1 MQNEFSIIKQEIY
14 DELTKN
20 ILPFWMERMVDEKN
34 GGFFGQINGENKL
47 VSEAPKGGI
56 LNARILWTFSSAVLN
71 LKNSQYLT
79 FAERAKNYILNHFFD
94 AENGGTYWMLHADG
108 TPADTKKQI
117 YSQAFFIYAL
127 TELHRAS
134 GDEECLS
141 KAKDLFHLIEK
152 HSFDSE
158 KNGYFE
164 AYSRDWQL
172 LDDLRLSE
180 KDANEKK
187 TMNTHLHILEAY
199 TNLYRVWKD
208 ENLEKQLQNL
218 IELFLT
224 KIINPRTH
232 HLDLFFDEDWN
243 CKSTIISYGHDI
255 ECAWLLNEAAEVLG
269 NENLLN
275 RVFKETLLV
284 TEASSEGIQS
294 NGGLINEKNYQT
306 GGHTDKNFDW
316 WPQAEGMVGF
326 FHAFQ
331 QTKNEYYALR
341 TASLWSFI
349 QENIIDHDEGEWFW
363 SVTETGI
370 KNTKD
375 DKAGFWKCPYHNS
388 RMCLEMIRR
397 IENTFDNNE
406 DSN

>member
-306 GGHTDKNFDW
+306 GHTDKNFDW

-349 QENIIDHDEGEWFW
+349 QENIIDHDGGEWFW

>member
-152 HSFDSE
+152 HSFDSA

-306 GGHTDKNFDW
+306 GHTDKNFDW

-349 QENIIDHDEGEWFW
+349 QENIIDHDGGEWFW

-397 IENTFDNNE
+397 IEKTFDNNE

>member
-71 LKNSQYLT
+71 LKNSQYLK

-306 GGHTDKNFDW
+306 GHTDKNFDW

-349 QENIIDHDEGEWFW
+349 QENIIDHDGGEWFW

-397 IENTFDNNE
+397 IEKTFENNE

>member
-306 GGHTDKNFDW
+306 GHTDKNFDW

-349 QENIIDHDEGEWFW
+349 QENIIDHDGGEWFW

-397 IENTFDNNE
+397 IEITFDNNE

>member
-71 LKNSQYLT
+71 LKNSQYLKY
-79 FAERAKNYILNHFFD
+79 AERAKNYILNHFFD

-269 NENLLN
+269 NENLMN

-306 GGHTDKNFDW
+306 GHTDKNFDW

>member
-71 LKNSQYLT
+71 LKNSQYLK
-79 FAERAKNYILNHFFD
+79 FAERAKNYILDHFFD

-275 RVFKETLLV
+275 RVFKETLFV

-306 GGHTDKNFDW
+306 GHTDKNFDW

-349 QENIIDHDEGEWFW
+349 QENIIDHDGGEWFW

-397 IENTFDNNE
+397 IEKTFENNE

>member
-71 LKNSQYLT
+71 LKNSQYLK

-127 TELHRAS
+127 TELHCAS

-306 GGHTDKNFDW
+306 GHTDKNFDW

-349 QENIIDHDEGEWFW
+349 QENIIDHDGGEWFW

-397 IENTFDNNE
+397 IEKTFENNE

>member
-71 LKNSQYLT
+71 LKNSQYLK

-306 GGHTDKNFDW
+306 GHTDKNFDL

-349 QENIIDHDEGEWFW
+349 QENIIDHDGGEWFW

-397 IENTFDNNE
+397 IEKTFDNNE